1 MHITDDDRE
10 SAITFSIKQGSA
22 KAGDLFSQLE
32 PRLSQPKSNVRIHLN
47 TKRSSVV
54 TWFEY
59 EKGGDLQANSPPPP
73 PKLQGLWEALHTYW
87 VAYVTQRGCETKR
100 KETIYATLS
109 SWEEWGDNNITTTK
123 MVINYHPCLCLGL
136 SIHTFSKGTT
146 SQLLALSESIM

>member
-73 PKLQGLWEALHTYW
+73 PSYK
-87 VAYVTQRGCETKR
+87 AYGKPYTPTGWPTSHRGVVR
-100 KETIYATLS
+100 L
-109 SWEEWGDNNITTTK
+109 
-123 MVINYHPCLCLGL
+123 
-136 SIHTFSKGTT
+136 KGKKPF
-146 SQLLALSESIM
+146 MPH